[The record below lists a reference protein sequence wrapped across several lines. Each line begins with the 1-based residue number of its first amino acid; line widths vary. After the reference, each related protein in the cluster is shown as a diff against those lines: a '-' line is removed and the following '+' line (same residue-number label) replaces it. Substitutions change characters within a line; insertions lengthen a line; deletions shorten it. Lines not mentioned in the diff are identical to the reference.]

1 MLAGVW
7 RTGLVLVLAAV
18 HASLGLGF
26 SLSPK
31 PRGQHVL
38 HAFERG
44 QDYGAIE
51 ALKIVSAL
59 DGQQLPVSAIL
70 PDCEKNDV
78 AVLILFRSF
87 G

>member
-7 RTGLVLVLAAV
+7 RTCLVLVLAAV

-31 PRGQHVL
+31 PRCQHVL

-51 ALKIVSAL
+51 ALQIVSAL
-59 DGQQLPVSAIL
+59 DGKETAISTIL
-70 PDCEKNDV
+70 AGEKNDV

>member
-7 RTGLVLVLAAV
+7 RTCLVLVLAAV

-51 ALKIVSAL
+51 ALQIVSAL
-59 DGQQLPVSAIL
+59 DGKETAISTIL
-70 PDCEKNDV
+70 AGEKNDV

>member
-7 RTGLVLVLAAV
+7 RTCLVLVLAV

-59 DGQQLPVSAIL
+59 DGQQTPISSIL
-70 PDCEKNDV
+70 AGEKNDV